1 MQEINY
7 SHNNHYKW
15 GFNDNWFNNAEPE
28 GYFQVSIG
36 ACQRPHKSFREECIN
51 SAILLGQTLTK
62 PILVGLSG
70 GLDSQVVCLSLIH
83 AKVSFTPVILKLFGS
98 SGKVYNQH
106 DIDGAFIFCKK
117 YNLDPIL
124 EELNL
129 DEFYCNEGMKLISE
143 NCITVAE
150 IAVQLHLVIKY
161 KDTHAY
167 INGGGDPQLSG
178 YTDPLTGEHTLAYSL
193 GPTPI
198 QQYMINNGIQGC
210 LKFFMYTPEQ
220 IASYL
225 NHPMMLAFEAA
236 QGSVRGQTYV
246 DDLQAA
252 HLYIFTFCVKPMM
265 YVHEWPELLQRSKY
279 TGFEKVP
286 YFKTVRIL
294 THKLNSHIN
303 PRAKMITWKYNE
315 ILDHLLSNTGEIKT
329 WRSTDERDYY

>member
-15 GFNDNWFNNAEPE
+15 GFNDNWFNEAEPE

-36 ACQRPHKSFREECIN
+36 ACSRPHGSFRAECIN
-51 SAILLGQTLTK
+51 AATLLGQTLTK

-70 GLDSQVVCLSLIH
+70 GLDSQVVCLSLLN
-83 AKVSFTPVILKLFGS
+83 AKVPFTPVVLKLLGS
-98 SGKVYNQH
+98 AGQTYNQH
-106 DIDGAFIFCKK
+106 DIDGAFAFCKK
-117 YNLDPIL
+117 FGLIPIV

-129 DEFYCNEGMKLISE
+129 DDFYCNEGMKLISE

-167 INGGGDPQLSG
+167 INGGGDPQLNKYIDSE
-178 YTDPLTGEHTLAYSL
+178 TGMVTLKYSL

-220 IASYL
+220 IAAYL
-225 NHPMMLAFEAA
+225 NHPIIHAFNDA
-236 QGSVRGQTYV
+236 QESIFEPVNQDIWV
-246 DDLQAA
+246 NNFA
-252 HLYIFTFCVKPMM
+252 HCIKPMM
-265 YVHEWPELLQRSKY
+265 YIGEWPELVQRRKF
-279 TGFEKVP
+279 TGFERVP
-286 YFKTVRIL
+286 YFSKVRML

-303 PRAKMITWKYNE
+303 PRAKMVTWTYKE

-329 WRSTDERDYY
+329 WRSSDERNYY